1 MGNKDAE
8 NKCLDNVF
16 QYSKHM
22 HGKYKEFIVQLESS
36 EIIDRKGDNEK
47 PDFLLKDN
55 RDKFYGIEHFRV
67 DHLSELHKDNKINSN
82 GVILE
87 KESSKIFTEWNTKLK
102 FTDWDDQKIMEA
114 ANALSKL
121 VGQQF
126 KCSINTSY
134 RTFLEA
140 FMRIFNNHIKKIRE
154 YRENIK
160 GYKDVK
166 LGFLVEIHHN
176 FNELVLN
183 TCKDAKKN
191 NTGHLPMFEAIVKI
205 IESGLSKGLDFII
218 LYNVAMNG
226 NFTKK
231 VLVLRKNNV
240 RNDLFHQNELIY
252 EYAGEDV
259 SLKPFFLSSIINDV
273 QCDINKKE
281 NNEIEFLFN
290 VTHTDVNEKL
300 LPVLLYRALYVAWK
314 SKKGNKNFVCSIRTQ
329 FIYEL
334 FYDLILEWNK
344 GTVESKDYVII
355 PKIKSIPKEIY
366 LNRIKDCDKKWGT
379 NFLHYF

>member
-1 MGNKDAE
+1 MGNKGAE

-22 HGKYKEFIVQLESS
+22 HGKYKKFIEQLASAK
-36 EIIDRKGDNEK
+36 IVDRKDNER

-55 RDKFYGIEHFRV
+55 NDKFYGIEHFRV

-87 KESSKIFTEWNTKLK
+87 KESAKISEKWKTKSKIP
-102 FTDWDDQKIMEA
+102 DWDAHKIMEA
-114 ANALSKL
+114 AQDLSNL
-121 VGQQF
+121 IGQQF
-126 KCSINTSY
+126 KCCINTSY
-134 RTFLEA
+134 RTFLAA
-140 FMRIFNNHIKKIRE
+140 FLHTFNNHVKKIRE

-160 GYKDVK
+160 EYKDIK
-166 LGFLVEIHHN
+166 LGFLIEIHHN

-183 TCKDAKKN
+183 TCKVAKKN
-191 NTGHLPMFEAIVKI
+191 HTGHLPMFEAIVDI

-259 SLKPFFLSSIINDV
+259 SLKPFFFSSIIDDV
-273 QCDINKKE
+273 QCDVSKKE
-281 NNEIEFLFN
+281 NNKIEFLFN
-290 VTHTDVNEKL
+290 VDHTDVNEKL
-300 LPVLLYRALYVAWK
+300 LPILLYRALYVACK
-314 SKKGNKNFVCSIRTQ
+314 AKKGNKNFVCSIRTQ

-334 FYDLILEWNK
+334 FYDLILDWNK
-344 GTVESKDYVII
+344 GTGESKDYVII

-366 LNRIKDCDKKWGT
+366 LNRIKDFDKKWGT
-379 NFLHYF
+379 NFLQYF